1 MKKYLIAM
9 LCIVFCSISIAGYS
23 KDVNEKVLRSFNQTF
38 PDAQNVV
45 WRTFSEKNT
54 AQFMLNGIR
63 TVVNYDMDGNF
74 LDAIRYY
81 TENNLPLNIIRKLK
95 AKYPSKKIYGVTEES
110 TTETVNYYVKLE
122 DETSWVTVKADA
134 DGNSEVVEKYY
145 KQK

>member
-95 AKYPSKKIYGVTEES
+95 AKYPSKKIYGITEES